1 MILAKSLKI
10 VKNSAL
16 HQVIEHQKI
25 PLTYITFYFF
35 NGHLISRTRGSSG
48 HLEKITTVIIYTKK
62 LLNSGLDTD

>member
-35 NGHLISRTRGSSG
+35 NGHLNSRTRGSSG
-48 HLEKITTVIIYTKK
+48 HLEKITTVNNGNFTKK
-62 LLNSGLDTD
+62 CGID